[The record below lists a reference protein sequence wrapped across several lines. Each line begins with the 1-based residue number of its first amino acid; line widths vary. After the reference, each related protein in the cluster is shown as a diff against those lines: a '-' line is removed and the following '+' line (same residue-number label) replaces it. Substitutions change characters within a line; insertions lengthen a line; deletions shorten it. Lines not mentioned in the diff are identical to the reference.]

1 MPQHIPILGFRG
13 NETIRVEKFYRSQ
26 SHVNWQGP
34 HHIPILGFG
43 WDDRTHL
50 GFGWDARTQEI
61 FMEELEQW
69 LIISGGPC
77 KMIEEPLER
86 VSKYLTYFG
95 FFEIGI
101 TAFLPARASS
111 PGQFLQSPKQKPIF
125 GPVLYHPNLFFL
137 GESKQ

>member
-1 MPQHIPILGFRG
+1 MKQLELLKILQITITCKLAGSTPHTYFGFFGWDAR
-13 NETIRVEKFYRSQ
+13 T
-26 SHVNWQGP
+26 H
-34 HHIPILGFG
+34 LGFG

-50 GFGWDARTQEI
+50 GFGWDDRTQKI

-95 FFEIGI
+95 FFLVPRRFIPIYFFWESQSNNRL
-101 TAFLPARASS
+101 FL
-111 PGQFLQSPKQKPIF
+111 KK
-125 GPVLYHPNLFFL
+125 
-137 GESKQ
+137 

>member
-1 MPQHIPILGFRG
+1 MKQLELLKILQITITCKLAGSTPHTYFGF
-13 NETIRVEKFYRSQ
+13 
-26 SHVNWQGP
+26 
-34 HHIPILGFG
+34 FG
-43 WDDRTHL
+43 WDARTHL
-50 GFGWDARTQEI
+50 GFGWDARTQKI

-86 VSKYLTYFG
+86 VFKYLTYFG

-101 TAFLPARASS
+101 TAFLPARATN

-137 GESKQ
+137 GELKQ